1 MINIDNDLKE
11 YGKNHKVPISLDDTL
26 DFLIKTINDSNS
38 KYILEIGTAIGYSS
52 IAMAENS
59 DCIRI
64 DSVEIDQSR
73 YLLAKDNVAKHNL
86 LNRISLYNGDAL
98 EYIKNTNK
106 TYDFIYLDGP
116 KGQYINYLPHLMKI
130 LKINGIIFA
139 DNLYFHG
146 MVTGSIPVSKGCRA
160 MIKGLH
166 RYIDEINSN
175 PNLDTKIYDIGDG
188 IGISKRIK

>member
-52 IAMAENS
+52 IAMAENT

-73 YLLAKDNVAKHNL
+73 YRFAKDNVAKHNL

>member
-52 IAMAENS
+52 IAMAENT

-73 YLLAKDNVAKHNL
+73 YRLAKDNVAKHNL

>member
-52 IAMAENS
+52 IAMAENT

-116 KGQYINYLPHLMKI
+116 KGQYINYLPHLIKI

-188 IGISKRIK
+188 IGISKKIK

>member
-52 IAMAENS
+52 IAMAENT

-116 KGQYINYLPHLMKI
+116 KGQYINYLPHLIKI

>member
-52 IAMAENS
+52 IAMAENT

-73 YLLAKDNVAKHNL
+73 YRLAKDNVAKHNL

-116 KGQYINYLPHLMKI
+116 KGQYINYLPHLIKI

-175 PNLDTKIYDIGDG
+175 PNLDTKIYEIGDG